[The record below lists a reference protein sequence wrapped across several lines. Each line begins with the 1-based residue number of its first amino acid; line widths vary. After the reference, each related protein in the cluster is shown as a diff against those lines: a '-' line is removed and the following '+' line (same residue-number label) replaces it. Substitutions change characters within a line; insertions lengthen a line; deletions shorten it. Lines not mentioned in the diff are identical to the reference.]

1 MKELV
6 LRIATTIL
14 FLLVPILG
22 VWTFV
27 GSAYPGK
34 WWPEVYAA
42 WFPENVSTYGPKID
56 QLFNL
61 ILWMVGITF
70 VLTEGILVWCIF
82 WYGKPRKSKA
92 WFSHGNHKLELIWT
106 AVPSVLLLII
116 AFSQMG
122 AWAEIKFTSHMGK
135 FPDGTEGPY
144 SAEQPLMEVYASQ
157 FDWRARYADPSG
169 NFDGVDVIESA
180 YDIYVPA
187 DTPVVFH
194 LKSRDVLHAFFVPQF
209 RLKQDA
215 VPGLTIPVW
224 FQAEEGSYDL
234 ICAEL
239 CGWGHYKMAG
249 RVHVIP
255 KDEFERWLAD
265 QRDALYSNGTDD
277 LAEAD

>member
-1 MKELV
+1 MKEFL
-6 LRIATTIL
+6 LRAAVTIL

-27 GSAYPGK
+27 TADEYG
-34 WWPEVYAA
+34 W
-42 WFPENVSTYGPKID
+42 WFPENVSTFGPKID

-70 VLTEGILVWCIF
+70 VLTEGLLVWCIF

-92 WFSHGNHKLELIWT
+92 WFSHGNHKLELVWT
-106 AVPSVLLLII
+106 AVPSVLLLIV
-116 AFSQMG
+116 AFAQMG
-122 AWAEIKFTSHMGK
+122 VWAEIKFTSHMGK
-135 FPDGTEGPY
+135 MPDGSEGKY
-144 SAEQPLMEVYASQ
+144 SAEKPLMELYASQ
-157 FDWRARYADPSG
+157 FDWRARYPDLEG
-169 NFDGVDVIESA
+169 NFDGVDVIETA
-180 YDIYVPA
+180 YDIYVPV

-194 LKSRDVLHAFFVPQF
+194 LKSRDVLHAFFVPEF

-224 FQAEEGSYDL
+224 FQAVKVGDYDL

-249 RVHVIP
+249 RVHVMP
-255 KDEFERWLAD
+255 QDEFNRWLLD
-265 QRDALYSNGTDD
+265 QRDALYSNGTDEVPEED
-277 LAEAD
+277 